1 MSLRAGARSVVFLCT
16 EMRSPIVLLLSVI
29 AVTWLPGWQHDNL
42 ELFLA
47 MASLTPGA
55 PFPRSLTDTAEQNA
69 SEGQSAIGSKGSDE
83 SWRAIIDALPDAALT
98 LDADGVIS
106 HQNELLKGL
115 FPEMTVGQAM
125 GQLLR
130 DPDLKTAVE
139 MAPRSTKPMVVHLNE
154 RVPVPRSIEATV
166 TRLELG
172 SDTARLLVTF
182 RDLTE
187 REKVEKMRADFVAN
201 ASHELRTPLA
211 SLKGYIETLQGSAR
225 EDEAARDRFLAI
237 MWTQALRMSRLVDD
251 LLSLTRVEMRAH
263 LVPRGTADLNEV
275 AAYVVQSLE
284 PLANSQNARISL
296 KVLDA
301 DALIR
306 ADREEIVQALQNLV
320 HNALKYG
327 RDNGCVEVTV
337 SRQANDD
344 GTQDTFNVSVA
355 DDGPGIAAH
364 HLPRL
369 VERFYRVNPA
379 SSREKGG
386 TGLGL
391 AIVKHIMLRHRGDL
405 KVTSK
410 VGQGS
415 TFTLAFEELAPNAI

>member
-1 MSLRAGARSVVFLCT
+1 
-16 EMRSPIVLLLSVI
+16 
-29 AVTWLPGWQHDNL
+29 
-42 ELFLA
+42 
-47 MASLTPGA
+47 
-55 PFPRSLTDTAEQNA
+55 
-69 SEGQSAIGSKGSDE
+69 
-83 SWRAIIDALPDAALT
+83 
-98 LDADGVIS
+98 
-106 HQNELLKGL
+106 
-115 FPEMTVGQAM
+115 
-125 GQLLR
+125 
-130 DPDLKTAVE
+130 
-139 MAPRSTKPMVVHLNE
+139 
-154 RVPVPRSIEATV
+154 
-166 TRLELG
+166 
-172 SDTARLLVTF
+172 
-182 RDLTE
+182 
-187 REKVEKMRADFVAN
+187 
-201 ASHELRTPLA
+201 
-211 SLKGYIETLQGSAR
+211 
-225 EDEAARDRFLAI
+225 
-237 MWTQALRMSRLVDD
+237 MSRLVDD

-415 TFTLAFEELAPNAI
+415 TFTLAFEELAPNAT